1 MDPIIKQWARTVAI
15 GEALKSTHMSLV
27 TSDQRILNVYQK
39 YEAKGLQAFVLRH
52 DRMGMV
58 GWGENSETKL
68 SNALSI
74 FILREL
80 LKQHDPRK
88 EFLANYDDERESY
101 NVVKEMEYSSIVSL
115 YTGRHHVWW
124 KAIED
129 RKRTG
134 IHLLR
139 AANYLGIK
147 WPDTY
152 ADKTIGDYRFPTPH
166 KLLNMEK
173 FGRHK
178 NHALLRIL
186 AWAALSDEDIPIVE
200 SASPTEVMILAK
212 LDRTERDL
220 LEGRYVG
227 DRKTLQEMGDAWSVT
242 RERARQI
249 ENKAIEK
256 IRMLQMDTPIRKW
269 LLDQADLIWASLSK
283 DDGQSVKSIGDGRK
297 AYRILTG
304 DVVLALAICDMTLD
318 QVLRRVG
325 EQVGEIWIRRRTH
338 ATA

>member
-15 GEALKSTHMSLV
+15 GEALKSAHMSLM

-39 YEAKGLQAFVLRH
+39 HEDKGLQAFVLRH

-58 GWGENSETKL
+58 GWGENSENKL
-68 SNALSI
+68 SNALGI

-166 KLLNMEK
+166 KMLNMEK

-186 AWAALSDEDIPIVE
+186 AWAALSDEDIPVLE

-212 LDRTERDL
+212 LDRTEKDL
-220 LEGRYVG
+220 LDGRYVEG
-227 DRKTLQEMGDAWSVT
+227 RKTLQEMGDAWSVT

-249 ENKAIEK
+249 ETKAIEK
-256 IRMLQMDTPIRKW
+256 IRMLQMDEPIRKW
-269 LLDQADLIWASLSK
+269 LLDQAELIWASLSK

-297 AYRILTG
+297 AYRVIPG
-304 DVVLALAICDMTLD
+304 EVVLALTICDMTLD

-325 EQVGEIWIRRRTH
+325 EQIGEIWIRRRTH
-338 ATA
+338 ASA

>member
-27 TSDQRILNVYQK
+27 TSDQRILNVYAK
-39 YEAKGLQAFVLRH
+39 HEAKGLQAFVLRQ

-58 GWGENSETKL
+58 HWGENSENKL
-68 SNALSI
+68 SNALGI

-101 NVVKEMEYSSIVSL
+101 NVVKEMEYTSIVSL

-139 AANYLGIK
+139 AANCLGIK

-173 FGRHK
+173 FGRRK

-186 AWAALSDEDIPIVE
+186 AWAALSDEDIPVVE

-304 DVVLALAICDMTLD
+304 DVVLALAICDLTLD

-338 ATA
+338 AID